1 MAKIPFDIKFK
12 PQIESGEYKVET
24 RSGRTARVVCWD
36 RVGTHLVVLVGKDE
50 DVLTYNPDGTT
61 GQQMPLPSD
70 LFIITPEEELTE
82 FENGML
88 RYLQQASN
96 KKDDSE
102 IVESTKKYA
111 AELLELAREELIA
124 NDTVLKEYAEVSREQ
139 GKAEALKDLP
149 RWIPNKFDKHN
160 FETCKAYLDTPR
172 YLCYQDKMI
181 DVSELVEKL
190 PGFKEDEK

>member
-139 GKAEALKDLP
+139 DKAEALKDLP